1 MRTAKAAVTRA
12 QSTTETIR
20 QMIMAGSIRQGARLQ
35 AQMLAD
41 RLGVS
46 RTPVNDALAALHK
59 EGLLEYWANRGYS
72 VKRVEL
78 DNILCAFDVRLTL
91 EGLACRLIADKGIG
105 HAAAEAIASNLAR
118 TEAVL
123 FGPAWGPEEQ
133 RDWEALNLEFHN
145 ALLAEAANPYL
156 TQGVVIARS
165 LPPVIDR
172 HEQHVAE
179 ARLSSNRDRGF
190 NQQAFRD
197 HARIVEAITAGQ
209 GARAENMMRE
219 HIFTTREKARRMI
232 ESILAAPGA
241 DD

>member
-1 MRTAKAAVTRA
+1 MPSAKAAITRA

-72 VKRVEL
+72 VKRFEL

-91 EGLACRLIADKGIG
+91 EGLACRLIAERGLAL
-105 HAAAEAIASNLAR
+105 AASEALASNLAR

-123 FGPAWGPEEQ
+123 FGAAWTAEEQ
-133 RDWEALNLEFHN
+133 RDWEALNLQFHDT
-145 ALLAEAANPYL
+145 LLTEAANPYL
-156 TQGVVIARS
+156 TQGVVAARS

-172 HEQHVAE
+172 HEQHIAE

-197 HARIVEAITAGQ
+197 HARIVEAVAAGQ

-232 ESILAAPGA
+232 ESILAASGSE
-241 DD
+241 D